1 MNTRRA
7 PREYPEA
14 VTLLN
19 KDMTL
24 CISLSARP
32 SKNGTRF
39 HNHLY
44 ESLELNWIY
53 KAFAPTNLAQ
63 AIAGVRGLGIRGC
76 AISMPYKEEVIALV
90 DRMDSS
96 ATAID
101 SVNTIVND
109 EGVLTAYNTDYS
121 AIAQLIARN
130 RLDPASS
137 VLLRGSGG
145 MAKATAAAF
154 RDAGFDDVT
163 IVARNE
169 TNGRALAGLYG
180 FTWAPDAEGASADI
194 LVNVTPI
201 GMAGGAEEHAL
212 SFSAEAIAASAVVFD
227 VVALPAETPLIA
239 AGRAAGK
246 TVITGAEVATL
257 QALEQFVLY
266 TGIRPTTDQVRAAE
280 DFMRAGGS

>member
-1 MNTRRA
+1 M
-7 PREYPEA
+7 
-14 VTLLN
+14 TLLN

-32 SKNGTRF
+32 SNNGTRF

-44 ESLELNWIY
+44 EALGLNWIY
-53 KAFAPTNLAQ
+53 KAFAPTDLSQ

-76 AISMPYKEEVIALV
+76 AISMPYKEDVIALV
-90 DRMDSS
+90 DRMDPS
-96 ATAID
+96 ASAID

-109 EGVLTAYNTDYS
+109 DGVLTAHNTDYS
-121 AIAQLIARN
+121 AIAQLIERD
-130 RLDPASS
+130 RLDPAAS

-154 RDAGFDDVT
+154 RDAGFTRVT

-169 TNGRALAGLYG
+169 QNGRVLADLYG
-180 FTWAPDAEGASADI
+180 FSWAAEVGDATADI

-201 GMAGGAEEHAL
+201 GMAGGAEEHTLA
-212 SFSAEAIAASAVVFD
+212 FSEEAIAAASVVFD
-227 VVALPAETPLIA
+227 VVALPAETPLVA
-239 AGRAAGK
+239 AARSAG
-246 TVITGAEVATL
+246 TPVITGAEVATL

-266 TGIRPTTDQVRAAE
+266 TGIRPSAEQVREAE
-280 DFMRAGGS
+280 EFMRAGNA

>member
-1 MNTRRA
+1 M
-7 PREYPEA
+7 
-14 VTLLN
+14 TLLN

-32 SKNGTRF
+32 SNNGTRF

-44 ESLELNWIY
+44 EALGLNWIY
-53 KAFAPTNLAQ
+53 KAFAPTDLAQ

-76 AISMPYKEEVIALV
+76 AISMPYKEDVIALV
-90 DRMDSS
+90 DRMDAS
-96 ATAID
+96 ASAID

-109 EGVLTAYNTDYS
+109 AGVLTAYNTDYS
-121 AIAQLIARN
+121 AIAQLIEHAG
-130 RLDPASS
+130 LDPAAS

-154 RDAGFDDVT
+154 RDAGFARVT

-169 TNGRALAGLYG
+169 ERGRALADLYG
-180 FTWAPDAEGASADI
+180 FAWRPEVGEATADV

-201 GMAGGAEEHAL
+201 GMSGGPDEQAL
-212 SFSAEAIAASAVVFD
+212 AFTAEAIAAASVVFD
-227 VVALPAETPLIA
+227 VVALPAETPLIS

-266 TGIRPTTDQVRAAE
+266 TGIRPSAAQVREAE
-280 DFMRAGGS
+280 EFMRAGTA

>member
-1 MNTRRA
+1 MTM
-7 PREYPEA
+7 
-14 VTLLN
+14 LN

-32 SKNGTRF
+32 SNNGTRF
-39 HNHLY
+39 HNFLY
-44 ESLELNWIY
+44 EALGLNWIY
-53 KAFAPTNLAQ
+53 KAFAPADLAQ

-76 AISMPYKEEVIALV
+76 AISMPYKEDVIALV
-90 DRMDSS
+90 DRMDPS

-109 EGVLTAYNTDYS
+109 DGVLTAYNTDYS
-121 AIAQLIARN
+121 AIAQLIERGG
-130 RLDPASS
+130 LDAASS

-154 RDAGFDDVT
+154 RDAGFTDVT
-163 IVARNE
+163 VIARNE
-169 TNGRALAGLYG
+169 QNGQALAALYG
-180 FTWAPDAEGASADI
+180 FGWTADAAGETADI
-194 LVNVTPI
+194 VVNVTPI
-201 GMAGGAEEHAL
+201 GMAGGADEHAL
-212 SFSAEAIAASAVVFD
+212 SFTEEQIAAASVVFD
-227 VVALPAETPLIA
+227 VVALPTETPLIR

-266 TGIRPTTDQVRAAE
+266 TGIRPSAEQVRAAE
-280 DFMRAGGS
+280 DFMRAQ

>member
-1 MNTRRA
+1 V
-7 PREYPEA
+7 PI
-14 VTLLN
+14 LN

-32 SKNGTRF
+32 SNNGTRF
-39 HNHLY
+39 HNYLY
-44 ESLELNWIY
+44 DALGLNWIY
-53 KAFAPTNLAQ
+53 KAFAPTDLAQ

-76 AISMPYKEEVIALV
+76 AVSMPYKEDVIALV
-90 DRMDSS
+90 DRMDPS
-96 ATAID
+96 AAAID

-109 EGVLTAYNTDYS
+109 SGVLTAYNTDYT

-130 RLDPASS
+130 GLDPAWS

-154 RDAGFDDVT
+154 RDAGFTDVT

-169 TNGRALAGLYG
+169 AAGRGLAELYG
-180 FTWAPDAEGASADI
+180 FTWVPELGDRTADI

-201 GMAGGAEEHAL
+201 GMAGGPEAEAL
-212 SFSAEAIAASAVVFD
+212 SFPGAAVDAARVVFD
-227 VVALPAETPLIA
+227 VVALPAETPLIK

-246 TVITGAEVATL
+246 TVISGAEVMTI

-266 TGIRPTTDQVRAAE
+266 TGMRPTDEQVRAAE
-280 DFMRAGGS
+280 EFMRAQ

>member
-1 MNTRRA
+1 M
-7 PREYPEA
+7 
-14 VTLLN
+14 LN

-32 SKNGTRF
+32 SNNGTQF
-39 HNHLY
+39 HNFLY
-44 ESLELNWIY
+44 EALGLNWIY
-53 KAFAPTNLAQ
+53 KAFAPTDLAQ

-76 AISMPYKEEVIALV
+76 AISMPYKEDVIALV
-90 DRMDSS
+90 DRMDAS
-96 ATAID
+96 ASAID

-109 EGVLTAYNTDYS
+109 DGVLTAYNTDYA
-121 AIAQLIARN
+121 AIAQLIAQAG
-130 RLDPASS
+130 LDTGCS

-154 RDAGFDDVT
+154 RDAGFAHVT

-169 TNGRALAGLYG
+169 AAGRALADLYG
-180 FTWAPDAEGASADI
+180 FSWIPEPGPATADI
-194 LVNVTPI
+194 LVNVTPV

-212 SFSAEAIAASAVVFD
+212 SFAEATVAAATVVFD
-227 VVALPAETPLIA
+227 VVALPAETPLVK

-246 TVITGAEVATL
+246 TVITGAAVATL

-266 TGIRPTTDQVRAAE
+266 TGIRPAPEQVAAAAE
-280 DFMRAGGS
+280 FMRAQP

>member
-1 MNTRRA
+1 M
-7 PREYPEA
+7 
-14 VTLLN
+14 LN

-24 CISLSARP
+24 CISLSGRP
-32 SKNGTRF
+32 SNNGTRF

-44 ESLELNWIY
+44 EALGLNWIY
-53 KAFAPTNLAQ
+53 KAFAPTDLEQ
-63 AIAGVRGLGIRGC
+63 AIVGVRGLGIRGC
-76 AISMPYKEEVIALV
+76 AISMPYKEAVIALV
-90 DRMDSS
+90 DHMAPS
-96 ATAID
+96 ASAIE

-109 EGVLTAYNTDYS
+109 DGVLTAYNTDYS

-130 RLDPASS
+130 GLDPASS

-154 RDAGFDDVT
+154 RDAGFHDVT

-169 TNGRALAGLYG
+169 TAGRGLADLYG
-180 FTWAPDAEGASADI
+180 FAWAPEPGDLTADI

-201 GMAGGAEEHAL
+201 GMAGGPD
-212 SFSAEAIAASAVVFD
+212 AEARAFSDDAVASASVVFD

-239 AGRAAGK
+239 YARALGK
-246 TVITGAEVATL
+246 AVITGAEVATL

-266 TGIRPTTDQVRAAE
+266 TGIRPSAEQVQSAE
-280 DFMRAGGS
+280 RFMRAGH

>member
-1 MNTRRA
+1 M
-7 PREYPEA
+7 
-14 VTLLN
+14 LN

-32 SKNGTRF
+32 SNNGTRF
-39 HNHLY
+39 HNFLY
-44 ESLELNWIY
+44 EALELNWIY
-53 KAFAPTNLAQ
+53 KAFAPTDLAL
-63 AIAGVRGLGIRGC
+63 AIGGVRGLGIRGC
-76 AISMPYKEEVIALV
+76 AISMPFKEEVIALV
-90 DRMDSS
+90 DRMDPS

-109 EGVLTAYNTDYS
+109 DGVLTAYNTDYS
-121 AIAQLIARN
+121 AIAQLIERN
-130 RLDPASS
+130 QLAPESS

-154 RDAGFDDVT
+154 RDAGFADVT

-169 TNGRALAGLYG
+169 ANGTALAALYG
-180 FTWAPDAEGASADI
+180 YEWMPDAGGATADI
-194 LVNVTPI
+194 LVNVTPV
-201 GMAGGAEEHAL
+201 GMAGGPDEHAV
-212 SFSAEAIAASAVVFD
+212 SFSADAIAAASVVFD
-227 VVALPAETPLIA
+227 VVALPAETPLVA

-266 TGIRPTTDQVRAAE
+266 TGIRPSAEQVRAAE
-280 DFMRAGGS
+280 EYMRTAR

>member
-1 MNTRRA
+1 
-7 PREYPEA
+7 
-14 VTLLN
+14 
-19 KDMTL
+19 MTL

-32 SKNGTRF
+32 SNNGTRF

-44 ESLELNWIY
+44 EALGLNWIY
-53 KAFAPTNLAQ
+53 KAFAPTDLAQ

-76 AISMPYKEEVIALV
+76 AISMPYKEDVIALV
-90 DRMDSS
+90 DRMDAS

-109 EGVLTAYNTDYS
+109 DGVLTAYNTDYS
-121 AIAQLIARN
+121 AIAQLIERN
-130 RLDPASS
+130 GLDPASS

-154 RDAGFDDVT
+154 RDAGFGRVT

-169 TNGRALAGLYG
+169 AAGRALADLYG
-180 FTWAPDAEGASADI
+180 FSWLPDAGHANADV

-201 GMAGGAEEHAL
+201 GMAGGAEESAM
-212 SFSAEAIAASAVVFD
+212 SFSVEAVEAASVVFD
-227 VVALPAETPLIA
+227 VVALPAETPLIM
-239 AGRAAGK
+239 AGRAAGR

-266 TGIRPTTDQVRAAE
+266 TGIRPSVEQVRAAE
-280 DFMRAGGS
+280 AFMRAGS

>member
-1 MNTRRA
+1 M
-7 PREYPEA
+7 
-14 VTLLN
+14 LN

-32 SKNGTRF
+32 SNNGTRF

-44 ESLELNWIY
+44 QALGLNWIY
-53 KAFAPTNLAQ
+53 KAFAPTDLAQ

-76 AISMPYKEEVIALV
+76 AISMPYKEDVIALV
-90 DRMDSS
+90 DRMDPS
-96 ATAID
+96 ARAID

-109 EGVLTAYNTDYS
+109 DGVLTAYNTDYS
-121 AIAQLIARN
+121 AIAQLIASRGI
-130 RLDPASS
+130 DPASS

-154 RDAGFDDVT
+154 RDAGFAEVT

-169 TNGRALAGLYG
+169 TAGRALADLYD
-180 FTWAPDAEGASADI
+180 FAWRPDVGRSTAEV

-201 GMAGGAEEHAL
+201 GMAGGEEENELA
-212 SFSAEAIAASAVVFD
+212 FPTTAIQAATVVFD

-239 AGRAAGK
+239 AARAAGA
-246 TVITGAEVATL
+246 TVISGAEVATR

-266 TGIRPTTDQVRAAE
+266 TGIRPTAEQVRAAE
-280 DFMRAGGS
+280 EFMRSGA

>member
-1 MNTRRA
+1 M
-7 PREYPEA
+7 
-14 VTLLN
+14 TLLN

-32 SKNGTRF
+32 SNNGTRF

-44 ESLELNWIY
+44 EALGLNWIY
-53 KAFAPTNLAQ
+53 KAFAPTDLAQ

-90 DRMDSS
+90 DRMDPS
-96 ATAID
+96 ASAID

-109 EGVLTAYNTDYS
+109 DGVLTAHNTDYS
-121 AIAQLIARN
+121 AIAQLIARGG
-130 RLDPASS
+130 LDPAAS

-154 RDAGFDDVT
+154 RDAGFTGVT

-169 TNGRALAGLYG
+169 ADGRALAGLYG
-180 FTWAPDAEGASADI
+180 FDWRADLDDATADI
-194 LVNVTPI
+194 LVNVTPL
-201 GMAGGAEEHAL
+201 GMAGGAEEQTLA
-212 SFSAEAIAASAVVFD
+212 FGPEAIAASTVVFD

-246 TVITGAEVATL
+246 TIITGAEVATL

-266 TGIRPTTDQVRAAE
+266 TGIRPSDEQVRAAE
-280 DFMRAGGS
+280 EFMRAGTA

>member
-1 MNTRRA
+1 M
-7 PREYPEA
+7 
-14 VTLLN
+14 LN

-32 SKNGTRF
+32 SNNGTRF
-39 HNHLY
+39 HNFLY
-44 ESLELNWIY
+44 EELGLNWIY
-53 KAFAPTNLAQ
+53 KAFAPTDLAQ

-76 AISMPYKEEVIALV
+76 AISMPYKEAVIALV
-90 DRMDSS
+90 DRMDAS

-109 EGVLTAYNTDYS
+109 DGVLTAYNTDYS
-121 AIAQLIARN
+121 AIAQLIERN
-130 RLDPASS
+130 GLDASS
-137 VLLRGSGG
+137 TVLLRGSGG

-154 RDAGFDDVT
+154 RDAGFADVT
-163 IVARNE
+163 LVARNE
-169 TNGRALAGLYG
+169 QHGRALAELYD
-180 FTWAPDAEGASADI
+180 FDWVADAGSATADI

-201 GMAGGAEEHAL
+201 GMAGGDQEHEL
-212 SFSAEAIAASAVVFD
+212 SFSEDAIAAASVVFD

-246 TVITGAEVATL
+246 TIITGAEVATL

-266 TGIRPTTDQVRAAE
+266 TGERPTPEQVRAAE
-280 DFMRAGGS
+280 AFMRTGQRES

>member
-1 MNTRRA
+1 
-7 PREYPEA
+7 

-32 SKNGTRF
+32 SNNGTRF

-44 ESLELNWIY
+44 EALGLNWIY
-53 KAFAPTNLAQ
+53 KAFAPADLAR

-76 AISMPYKEEVIALV
+76 AISMPYKEDVIALV
-90 DRMDSS
+90 DRMDAS
-96 ATAID
+96 ASAID

-109 EGVLTAYNTDYS
+109 AGVLTAYNTDYS
-121 AIAQLIARN
+121 AIAQLIEHAG
-130 RLDPASS
+130 LDPAAS

-154 RDAGFDDVT
+154 RDAGFARVT

-169 TNGRALAGLYG
+169 ERGRALADLYG
-180 FTWAPDAEGASADI
+180 FAWRPEVGEATADV

-201 GMAGGAEEHAL
+201 GMSGGPDEHAL
-212 SFSAEAIAASAVVFD
+212 AFTAEAIAAASVVFD
-227 VVALPAETPLIA
+227 VVALPAETPLIS

-266 TGIRPTTDQVRAAE
+266 TGIRPSAEQVREAE
-280 DFMRAGGS
+280 EFMRAGTA